1 MVEPPPRDPR
11 DPADDETVIVP
22 PSEPEP
28 EPEVEPVDE
37 TIIRDEWGPETVVP
51 PVVGED
57 VVVEETEVE
66 EERKAPLIWPWLL
79 GLLALVLI
87 GLGAYFIF
95 GGGGESTVPAVTGL
109 PQERAED
116 EVRDAGLEPE
126 TTRQQSTRPLGIVIG
141 QSPGAGDEVDEGS
154 TVRLVVSTGPPRGTV
169 PDVVGQTESEAV
181 DALTAASFTAD
192 VTEAF
197 SDQPEGTVVAQDPKA
212 GENLQEGAT
221 VALTVSK
228 GGEPV
233 TVPDVVGTTS
243 SEATATLDGVGL
255 RANVV
260 SVPSSEPS
268 GTVVAQSPAAGQEAR
283 SGDTVRVNVAKAPTA
298 TTTAPTTTTQPPT
311 TTEAPEPATVPDAVG
326 ESLAD
331 AAAAFAAEGLKV
343 GVDYVPSTEPQ
354 GQVVAQAQPG
364 GTEVERGDTV
374 QLNVSVGADPA
385 EEASVPNVTGR
396 RLNEARQVLS
406 SAGFEVLAL
415 DRSGDDVSNSS
426 PIASQSPAGGASIP
440 AGSLVVL
447 YV

>member
-1 MVEPPPRDPR
+1 M
-11 DPADDETVIVP
+11 
-22 PSEPEP
+22 
-28 EPEVEPVDE
+28 
-37 TIIRDEWGPETVVP
+37 
-51 PVVGED
+51 
-57 VVVEETEVE
+57 
-66 EERKAPLIWPWLL
+66 
-79 GLLALVLI
+79 
-87 GLGAYFIF
+87 
-95 GGGGESTVPAVTGL
+95 
-109 PQERAED
+109 
-116 EVRDAGLEPE
+116 
-126 TTRQQSTRPLGIVIG
+126 
-141 QSPGAGDEVDEGS
+141 
-154 TVRLVVSTGPPRGTV
+154 
-169 PDVVGQTESEAV
+169 
-181 DALTAASFTAD
+181 
-192 VTEAF
+192 
-197 SDQPEGTVVAQDPKA
+197 
-212 GENLQEGAT
+212 
-221 VALTVSK
+221 
-228 GGEPV
+228 

-255 RANVV
+255 QANVV

-298 TTTAPTTTTQPPT
+298 DDDRADHDDPAPDDDGG
-311 TTEAPEPATVPDAVG
+311 ARARDGAGRRRRVARRRG
-326 ESLAD
+326 GRLRRGG
-331 AAAAFAAEGLKV
+331 AEGRRRLRA
-343 GVDYVPSTEPQ
+343 VDEPQ

-385 EEASVPNVTGR
+385 EAASVPNVTGR